1 MNVNKFGGGKFNRNN
16 RVNYVKT
23 KNAINNASRD
33 TIEPIMDISDYINQN
48 SVYGENTKLIKP
60 IIDTSNISID
70 NNTRPIGSMRET
82 IKPIMDIDDYFKLEK
97 RDSFN
102 FDRFK
107 KDFGD
112 TPIRDIEN
120 MFVNGTGDFK
130 DFYNRNLYTPLSE
143 ASNIYSNTFDIAS
156 KYSTQRKEYEISQ
169 PNYDMEVGEYIN
181 RVDSP
186 KDNFSYNNIYDSTD
200 DIDNY
205 YGMYGNVSSEIG
217 VTPKPY
223 EYQGKIK
230 DLSINGTQSQNSDV
244 KIDEGYDYTN
254 IIDDDIDNYHSM
266 YGQVSNELDVSV
278 VGNGIVKGK
287 YEDQMNRIQNDY
299 YDSVR
304 INGDDLNKNAYRMQ
318 DVESSNFTLNSDFS
332 SENVKLNEGVVDN
345 NITGYGTENYV
356 DNWKNNNKNAL
367 FSDYLKSNS
376 SDIDDLS
383 KELNIDNLI
392 NRVESGEQL
401 KQFELDDIDYA
412 KKELSGMYNRSLE
425 RAKELGIDNIDDF
438 DEIKRINDITESLN
452 GNRKRNTEQT
462 ANVDTGT
469 TINNNTTTVDTNSD
483 NIINNVTEK
492 TTENTNKTI
501 DPKQEKISRM
511 LDDDSYFQYDKSDDF
526 YKDINILEKTEK
538 TNKDKFSDGI
548 KNETDN
554 KKERFNLNEESKEK
568 AKKERFN
575 LEQETKTKTK
585 TETKKERFKIEDLEL
600 EDEKIT
606 LEIPGEDGAKT
617 IISGSRNKK
626 NSNNFDYNTPTK
638 DTINAKEYAKTVF
651 GEDVTDAQIKQLVE
665 GYAESDSGIKGQMYK
680 EGFYYNKVNMKT
692 SGANAESIGRV
703 IADIKGDGMINEH
716 GDFDIKSA
724 TGVVDKINGP
734 FDQESVMK
742 GFKSQAYSNR
752 FQEAYDLKAKDLM
765 IMSEDINS
773 SYDDVSEIVKK
784 IKNNGTLTPDEAK
797 QFHRYQVKLKEYRD
811 DVINW
816 AEGLGYDAES
826 VFGEGFKSKGK
837 SKGKNNIKG
846 TRDWSLN
853 KTSINNINSHLGDLD
868 YRVDLETGDYIR
880 KSETVNNEILSD
892 TLKTLTSDNDYNIAT
907 KNSKLNKD
915 NYLDY
920 LKDNE
925 DALTTDNAKKLFKLK
940 QNGVDIGED
949 AESVLQGLAISK
961 EAGLKPDNT
970 SLNKLNSAVD
980 TLSSNNYMNITDENI
995 DRIKSGDLIYENGKY
1010 KLRDLNLT
1018 ENQRNSEA
1026 FKNILNSKNV
1036 GSENINDILDADKIN
1051 NSIQSSNGAY
1061 KVTDEMIDKYKETVS
1076 KRFSSLKDGNDV
1088 TGYTIE
1094 EQLIQNKV
1102 DSKLAKEI
1110 AEAKKNGAE
1119 NLSAYARNALYNM
1132 GELDETLVDFGKI
1145 KQDDLK
1151 KMINENKSLFGAD
1164 NKDIDSMS
1172 ETELRKMFGDTM
1184 NNTTSTG
1191 IKEGAL
1197 ASGFKFKVQG
1207 KDITDSKDF
1216 VSFYNSIIDTD
1227 KGDIAWKN
1235 LFGAM
1240 SMTEEGQVGFK
1251 DAYNWMMSGKKLSE
1265 FKQMKVAE
1273 SVKEQVYKMLNES
1286 DKIDGLSTDDI
1297 AKMKATAK
1305 RIKETKAE
1313 DVYKYM
1319 NMDEISK
1326 NVGKLEKVEDVSKG
1340 MFSGLKGK
1348 GGTALKIAGAAGILA
1363 GIGGIG
1369 IMANNAAE
1377 ERERKRQEMQQLM
1390 MAQNQSIRGGY

>member
-1 MNVNKFGGGKFNRNN
+1 MAKKFNKEKYWANKYAKNVRMPQDIILNN
-16 RVNYVKT
+16 LRMEQHFGNSGKPDVD
-23 KNAINNASRD
+23 AGGSGALRD
-33 TIEPIMDISDYINQN
+33 NIIHQFAEHKLNQN
-48 SVYGENTKLIKP
+48 FREGFIDRLDQANNNLNVETFKP
-60 IIDTSNISID
+60 IDIAAMPLTFDK
-70 NNTRPIGSMRET
+70 RET
-82 IKPIMDIDDYFKLEK
+82 LQMRMDTKEYIARER
-97 RDSFN
+97 RDN
-102 FDRFK
+102 FDFDGFYNK
-107 KDFGD
+107 YKD
-112 TPIRDIEN
+112 TPIGELKDMVDGNGIDFGKFIEQN
-120 MFVNGTGDFK
+120 QN
-130 DFYNRNLYTPLSE
+130 TPLSNIE
-143 ASNIYSNTFDIAS
+143 SSYIQSSNILEPFSSTKTANVDNTYDYNQSFIKPDYVGIQTSN
-156 KYSTQRKEYEISQ
+156 
-169 PNYDMEVGEYIN
+169 
-181 RVDSP
+181 
-186 KDNFSYNNIYDSTD
+186 NNSF
-200 DIDNY
+200 Y
-205 YGMYGNVSSEIG
+205 YGSVYN
-217 VTPKPY
+217 
-223 EYQGKIK
+223 
-230 DLSINGTQSQNSDV
+230 QN
-244 KIDEGYDYTN
+244 
-254 IIDDDIDNYHSM
+254 
-266 YGQVSNELDVSV
+266 
-278 VGNGIVKGK
+278 
-287 YEDQMNRIQNDY
+287 
-299 YDSVR
+299 
-304 INGDDLNKNAYRMQ
+304 
-318 DVESSNFTLNSDFS
+318 
-332 SENVKLNEGVVDN
+332 
-345 NITGYGTENYV
+345 
-356 DNWKNNNKNAL
+356 
-367 FSDYLKSNS
+367 
-376 SDIDDLS
+376 
-383 KELNIDNLI
+383 
-392 NRVESGEQL
+392 
-401 KQFELDDIDYA
+401 DDIDYYNA
-412 KKELSGMYNRSLE
+412 YGTIGDTQNKIDSSTFKTDIEGINSNGFKLNKTDTHNIYARDGYYNSDGLKENSFDITGFSEEYKGQTITTDMDTINKNGFQSNFVDNTSLSAEAEKYNSDGFE
-425 RAKELGIDNIDDF
+425 NNSIKVTGITDEYNTNSIKEHILAIDSSESSFTTTENNYDGHVLSRDDF
-438 DEIKRINDITESLN
+438 YNLEKNKNNPLNNRQYTEQEKKILNEYDSSGGVKSKVDNYDFKRRFGTTKKKYSGEVEELFEKKGHIYDEILN
-452 GNRKRNTEQT
+452 ETKKDNKEKIVDMFGNEISKEEIEARKKVLNNETRNVGTQETRNTET
-462 ANVDTGT
+462 NTDDNRAKTEETRNTESNTGTDAGTDTGRTKSEETRNTGTETGKT
-469 TINNNTTTVDTNSD
+469 TDTGRTKAEDFMKGGRYYNGQNSQRNNNDNNRTVNDGFNYGEKNSED
-483 NIINNVTEK
+483 SITVRELLSDIYGDDYDDVKAREFVYDLAKTKGGKEYLKDKEIYKNKYRHEDLIINSKNGA
-492 TTENTNKTI
+492 
-501 DPKQEKISRM
+501 IS
-511 LDDDSYFQYDKSDDF
+511 
-526 YKDINILEKTEK
+526 
-538 TNKDKFSDGI
+538 
-548 KNETDN
+548 ETVGS
-554 KKERFNLNEESKEK
+554 EL
-568 AKKERFN
+568 AKK
-575 LEQETKTKTK
+575 
-585 TETKKERFKIEDLEL
+585 
-600 EDEKIT
+600 
-606 LEIPGEDGAKT
+606 
-617 IISGSRNKK
+617 
-626 NSNNFDYNTPTK
+626 
-638 DTINAKEYAKTVF
+638 
-651 GEDVTDAQIKQLVE
+651 
-665 GYAESDSGIKGQMYK
+665 
-680 EGFYYNKVNMKT
+680 YY
-692 SGANAESIGRV
+692 
-703 IADIKGDGMINEH
+703 DD
-716 GDFDIKSA
+716 
-724 TGVVDKINGP
+724 VVDKDNNINRDKIIEISDQYKKYGNLDKVEDSFNKNIRKNI
-734 FDQESVMK
+734 FDKEYSKVEK
-742 GFKSQAYSNR
+742 DFKLKSSNIEEEGR
-752 FQEAYDLKAKDLM
+752 K
-765 IMSEDINS
+765 ISE
-773 SYDDVSEIVKK
+773 VLKK
-784 IKNNGTLTPDEAK
+784 ISDEK
-797 QFHRYQVKLKEYRD
+797 VLLPEEVESFRKYQKLIGDTKEEMRT
-811 DVINW
+811 W
-816 AEGLGYDAES
+816 AENLGYSAES
-826 VFGEGFKSKGK
+826 VFGEEFKLTPYEKKKNK
-837 SKGKNNIKG
+837 SNKKLKNYGEDTGDVEG
-846 TRDWSLN
+846 TRLYQFN
-853 KTSINNINSHLGDLD
+853 KGSFN
-868 YRVDLETGDYIR
+868 
-880 KSETVNNEILSD
+880 TVNYRDIKYSD
-892 TLKTLTSDNDYNIAT
+892 IKMNDDGTWTTYSEETKKTLKEELGTLEENQEYFKAVRDSGI
-907 KNSKLNKD
+907 NKD

-995 DRIKSGDLIYENGKY
+995 DRIKSGNLIYENGKY

-1102 DSKLAKEI
+1102 DPKLAKEI

-1119 NLSAYARNALYNM
+1119 NLSADARNALYNM